1 MARPGQGQAPLG
13 MPSLQLPDRLPDWRC
28 PNSQCKNSAPGT
40 LLCFGSKPKC
50 KLCGA
55 RNPVFAQRFSGDGGG
70 GGGTPAHKKP
80 KHSYAAAQP
89 QHGQLGQPPDS
100 HAAAQPH
107 RSPHHNLRPKPNR
120 PPPPGVGNTATAAA
134 TAQLTS
140 SMTSSTTLPRLQK
153 LRKELE
159 SAPDP
164 AVKELSMTVREIC
177 KSYAATPPNCS
188 SVCAMGRKFGEWVR
202 RCNIVLD
209 FLSRGSWLR
218 CHLST
223 RRVS

>member
-1 MARPGQGQAPLG
+1 

-55 RNPVFAQRFSGDGGG
+55 RNPVFAQRFGGGGGGGG

-89 QHGQLGQPPDS
+89 QHGQLGQPPDL

-107 RSPHHNLRPKPNR
+107 RSPHYNLRPKPDR
-120 PPPPGVGNTATAAA
+120 PPPPGVSNTATAVA
-134 TAQLTS
+134 TAQL
-140 SMTSSTTLPRLQK
+140 TSSTTLPRLQK

-209 FLSRGSWLR
+209 FLSRVSWLR
-218 CHLST
+218 CHLSRAAKKT
-223 RRVS
+223 KNVS